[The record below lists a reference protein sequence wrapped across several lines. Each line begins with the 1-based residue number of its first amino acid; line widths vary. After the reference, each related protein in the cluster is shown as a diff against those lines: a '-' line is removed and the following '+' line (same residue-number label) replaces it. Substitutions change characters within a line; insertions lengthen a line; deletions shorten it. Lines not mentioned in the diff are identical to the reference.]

1 MKYSRIYVVDFVS
14 ALLFIFSQLLVITK
28 NPNAK
33 KNEQL
38 LQEIAKFLFFHGYFH
53 VVKRKKNQ
61 PLVGAFIDQLCS
73 ELALNS
79 CFIIRDIAPPLHF
92 HQFLG

>member
-1 MKYSRIYVVDFVS
+1 M
-14 ALLFIFSQLLVITK
+14 ITK

-53 VVKRKKNQ
+53 VVKRKKSQ

-79 CFIIRDIAPPLHF
+79 CFIIRDIAPPCISTSF
-92 HQFLG
+92 SDNNTAISICWVETFS